1 MNLNLKNK
9 KVFITGASKG
19 LGLEMVKSFA
29 EEGAIVTMCARNSD
43 TLESARDSLAFS
55 NKQLFTYPM
64 DVTNYQE
71 VLRGIEIVGEKMGGL
86 DILINN
92 VGNAAKFA
100 GFFELEE
107 QDWIDTYKQNL
118 MSIVNTVKIA
128 HTYLKKSKSARII
141 NISSLTG
148 LQPGGFSPHYSTNKA
163 AVINLSKHLANILVN
178 DKILVN
184 CIVPGTFESD
194 SWKRNIQRVSEEKG
208 ISFEEAEKL
217 ELDIAR
223 NTIPINRIGK
233 TDDIVPLV
241 LLLASERASWTTGS
255 CFVVDGGKMRSIH

>member
-1 MNLNLKNK
+1 MNLNLKDK

-19 LGLEMVKSFA
+19 LGLQMVKSFA
-29 EEGAIVTMCARNSD
+29 EEDAIVTMCARNRD
-43 TLESARDSLAFS
+43 TLEAARESLPFS
-55 NKQLFTYPM
+55 DKQLFIHPM
-64 DVTNYQE
+64 DITNYRE
-71 VLRGIEIVGEKMGGL
+71 VFRGIEVVVEKMRGL
-86 DILINN
+86 DILVNN

-118 MSIVNTVKIA
+118 MSIVNTVKVA
-128 HTYLKKSKSARII
+128 HPYLKKSNSPRII

-148 LQPGGFSPHYSTNKA
+148 FQPGGFSPHYSTSKA
-163 AVINLSKHLANILVN
+163 AVINLSKHLANILVK

-194 SWKRNIQRVSEEKG
+194 SWKRNIQRVSNEKG
-208 ISFEEAEKL
+208 VSFEDAEKL
-217 ELDIAR
+217 EVDFAN

-233 TDDIVPLV
+233 TDDIVPLI
-241 LLLASERASWTTGS
+241 LLMASELSSWTTGS
-255 CFVVDGGKMRSIH
+255 CYIIDGGKMRSIH